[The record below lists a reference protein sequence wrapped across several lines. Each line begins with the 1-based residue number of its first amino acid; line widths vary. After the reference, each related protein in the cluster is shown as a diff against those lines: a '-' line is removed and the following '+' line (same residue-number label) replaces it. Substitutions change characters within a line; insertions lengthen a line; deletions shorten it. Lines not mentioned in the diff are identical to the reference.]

1 MILQEAVDQAP
12 DAFVVWDRNDRLF
25 LSNRR
30 YQNLD
35 TRLKPCLRRGIT
47 FEDTLRKGI
56 EIGMYPEAVGREEQW
71 VEQRVSAHQ
80 LAESNKVVRLD
91 DGRWMNVVESRTS
104 SGYLAG
110 FRTDITALRNSQD
123 LLQATLD
130 SVSEAVVTISKAGRV
145 INVNAASQQLFGY
158 SISELQGRRVLDIA
172 PETQTLDMSQR
183 VMSDQ
188 TGPEIGT
195 YSNQIDTTLTR
206 KNGDTFT
213 ARVDVRDVEIIGQQ
227 VFVTFIKDLTRQK
240 KFESTVQ
247 ALGSAVEQLAAGI
260 VLLNRQSE
268 ITYSNAYFSKLLD
281 LSSNVAIEGLLAD
294 ELFKEMSAQIARID
308 ASGSETIQTQLLKF
322 YHSLS
327 APIVMHTLQEQRLT
341 LRVQALEGGN
351 TILTLTDITQEHDQ
365 QRQLEQTN
373 KLATLGEM
381 AAGIAHE
388 LNQPL
393 NAIKL
398 TATNLMLQY
407 QRDKSKAEKNALVKL
422 EQINTQIDRASVI
435 TDHMRKSA
443 RLANEEQAEADI
455 ASVVSDTYLLVESSL
470 RLESIEFR
478 TEIEASM
485 TPCKLH
491 PIRLEQVL
499 LNLISNARDAF
510 KSSQDRNGVDWI
522 LISARQKTA
531 HSIQLT
537 VADSAGGI
545 PDDHIQRIFDPFF
558 TTKEVGKG
566 TGLGL
571 SISYS
576 IIKDSGG
583 KLSVKNSKDG
593 AVFTLTLPA

>member
-1 MILQEAVDQAP
+1 
-12 DAFVVWDRNDRLF
+12 
-25 LSNRR
+25 
-30 YQNLD
+30 
-35 TRLKPCLRRGIT
+35 
-47 FEDTLRKGI
+47 
-56 EIGMYPEAVGREEQW
+56 
-71 VEQRVSAHQ
+71 
-80 LAESNKVVRLD
+80 
-91 DGRWMNVVESRTS
+91 
-104 SGYLAG
+104 
-110 FRTDITALRNSQD
+110 
-123 LLQATLD
+123 
-130 SVSEAVVTISKAGRV
+130 
-145 INVNAASQQLFGY
+145 
-158 SISELQGRRVLDIA
+158 
-172 PETQTLDMSQR
+172 
-183 VMSDQ
+183 
-188 TGPEIGT
+188 
-195 YSNQIDTTLTR
+195 
-206 KNGDTFT
+206 
-213 ARVDVRDVEIIGQQ
+213 
-227 VFVTFIKDLTRQK
+227 
-240 KFESTVQ
+240 
-247 ALGSAVEQLAAGI
+247 
-260 VLLNRQSE
+260 
-268 ITYSNAYFSKLLD
+268 
-281 LSSNVAIEGLLAD
+281 
-294 ELFKEMSAQIARID
+294 
-308 ASGSETIQTQLLKF
+308 
-322 YHSLS
+322 
-327 APIVMHTLQEQRLT
+327 
-341 LRVQALEGGN
+341 VQALEGGN

-470 RLESIEFR
+470 RLESIDFR

-485 TPCKLH
+485 TPCKVH

-545 PDDHIQRIFDPFF
+545 PDNHIQRIFDPFF

>member
-1 MILQEAVDQAP
+1 
-12 DAFVVWDRNDRLF
+12 
-25 LSNRR
+25 
-30 YQNLD
+30 
-35 TRLKPCLRRGIT
+35 
-47 FEDTLRKGI
+47 
-56 EIGMYPEAVGREEQW
+56 
-71 VEQRVSAHQ
+71 
-80 LAESNKVVRLD
+80 
-91 DGRWMNVVESRTS
+91 
-104 SGYLAG
+104 
-110 FRTDITALRNSQD
+110 
-123 LLQATLD
+123 
-130 SVSEAVVTISKAGRV
+130 
-145 INVNAASQQLFGY
+145 
-158 SISELQGRRVLDIA
+158 
-172 PETQTLDMSQR
+172 MSQR

-213 ARVDVRDVEIIGQQ
+213 ARVDVRDVEINGQQ
-227 VFVTFIKDLTRQK
+227 VFVTFINDLTRQK

-260 VLLNRQSE
+260 VLLNHQSE

-294 ELFKEMSAQIARID
+294 DLFKEMSAQIARID

-322 YHSLS
+322 YQSLS
-327 APIVMHTLQEQRLT
+327 APIVMHTLHEQRLT

-485 TPCKLH
+485 TPCKVH

-545 PDDHIQRIFDPFF
+545 PDNHIQRIFDPFF